1 MEDISVN
8 VIFIIL
14 QQPLEK
20 RQPLA
25 YVEHT
30 ALMTTT
36 GETVKIEEW
45 ASNVQGETMT
55 FFFFKK
61 KKKKKLF
68 HLLLVSMVCRFI
80 SLWSHTV
87 QIILNILVQ

>member
-1 MEDISVN
+1 MKMKTGTGREEGGSHAEDISIN

-25 YVEHT
+25 YVGQT

-36 GETVKIEEW
+36 GETLK
-45 ASNVQGETMT
+45 NG
-55 FFFFKK
+55 
-61 KKKKKLF
+61 
-68 HLLLVSMVCRFI
+68 H
-80 SLWSHTV
+80 
-87 QIILNILVQ
+87 

>member
-1 MEDISVN
+1 MKMKTGTGREEGGSHVEDISVN

-36 GETVKIEEW
+36 GET
-45 ASNVQGETMT
+45 Q
-55 FFFFKK
+55 
-61 KKKKKLF
+61 
-68 HLLLVSMVCRFI
+68 
-80 SLWSHTV
+80 
-87 QIILNILVQ
+87 